1 MKKIGLLSL
10 LVLLTF
16 SLAQADIPKIIHFQG
31 RLTDLSGVPI
41 SEGGHGITFNLWD
54 AETGGNLLW
63 TGNYTVSTKSG
74 YYSIDLG
81 DSPSP
86 FPAAMTFD
94 QPYYLDLQ
102 VGGDPDVL
110 SPRIKLDSAAYAM
123 NVADN
128 AIVTTKLKDGAVTE
142 AKLADSAV
150 TTAKLDDSAVTNA
163 KLAYH
168 AITADKM
175 ENSAVITDKIADN
188 AVTTTKVAD
197 SAVTNAKLAAGAVT
211 GSKITDG
218 SVTATKI
225 ANGAVN
231 SQAKAPYAPE
241 VYFNGTRTPNIK
253 ILTGSS
259 GTNASGYEKVNF
271 PTNFFSTPPR
281 VFFTAS
287 NNTYLV
293 AMDLQSVTKD
303 YFEVWSRYM
312 NSQAFPTSYQWMAIG
327 Y

>member
-1 MKKIGLLSL
+1 MMKKIGLLSL

-128 AIVTTKLKDGAVTE
+128 AIVTTKLKDSAVTE
-142 AKLADSAV
+142 VKLA
-150 TTAKLDDSAVTNA
+150 DSAVTNA

-168 AITADKM
+168 AVTADKM
-175 ENSAVITDKIADN
+175 VDGAVINGKLADN
-188 AVTTTKVAD
+188 AVTTAKIAD

-281 VFFTAS
+281 VFFSAFNT
-287 NNTYLV
+287 TYLV
-293 AMDLQSVTKD
+293 AMDLGSVTKD